1 MKKKAG
7 RKAEFGERKVIISLT
22 VTPTLRRF
30 LASQNSASSHVEST
44 MRNTL
49 AFIHW
54 TQNENNSEP
63 PAV

>member
-30 LASQNSASSHVEST
+30 LAGQKSASSHVEST

-49 AFIHW
+49 AFIRW
-54 TQNENNSEP
+54 EQNENNSEP

>member
-30 LASQNSASSHVEST
+30 LSSQKSASSHVEST

-54 TQNENNSEP
+54 EQNENNPEP